1 VLGVGVLQIATDH
14 LSGIEYTFAAYA
26 LGSPIVHAAHDRW
39 GIAGASF
46 GLHFLTP
53 LAFLGLTVA
62 PGEGN
67 NVGSPGY
74 RATMW
79 TLGFII
85 PPVVDAAF
93 LAWEKPI
100 RPASPAYPAILG
112 FSGTIKPDLIG
123 GNVVGIF

>member
-1 VLGVGVLQIATDH
+1 VLGVGAVQIATDRW
-14 LSGIEYTFAAYA
+14 SGIEYTFAAYA

-39 GIAGASF
+39 GIAGASL

-53 LAFLGLTVA
+53 LVFLGLTVA

-93 LAWEKPI
+93 LGWEKPS
-100 RPASPAYPAILG
+100 RPASPAYPTVLG
-112 FSGTIKPDLIG
+112 FTTTIKPGSIG
-123 GNVVGIF
+123 GTLVGTF